1 MQYLYSGEKA
11 LANYA
16 GIILVPSSIG
26 AYAGMIEIES
36 EFLVRSLRF
45 STQSSFFV
53 LNLILFE
60 GLVNTLRTVTPWLSW
75 LYNSTI
81 IIRHTYYTHNTVQ
94 LAGKY

>member
-36 EFLVRSLRF
+36 EFLVQVSLSLPF
-45 STQSSFFV
+45 
-53 LNLILFE
+53 
-60 GLVNTLRTVTPWLSW
+60 
-75 LYNSTI
+75 LY
-81 IIRHTYYTHNTVQ
+81 
-94 LAGKY
+94 